1 MDPRPPIVH
10 LLLTDDCLV
19 VGNQGTPFTADG
31 LVSLCRLGAAR
42 QRTRE
47 GRKIT
52 SEADA
57 EETMRL
63 IREDAVKRIKQ
74 APDQLGQAVE
84 VEQRLR
90 QRMDGYVIRA
100 LLQNASDA
108 VTPDAPDGE
117 GVGFSSVLGVSE
129 RPRIHS
135 GFLSFCFDASLT
147 RKALGAEGLLGDDG
161 QVPLIRMP
169 FPVSRDGEDE
179 RIQLLARMYN
189 TLVVLPLS
197 GLNARDAVV
206 SEWESMVHDISIVQH
221 LPSVRSIIWERDDA
235 TEKVRRLCRI
245 GDDGT
250 VETEDIGT
258 FASPEPMIV
267 RGVQPTA

>member
-19 VGNQGTPFTADG
+19 VGNQGDPFTADG

-42 QRTRE
+42 QRTRAE
-47 GRKIT
+47 RKIT
-52 SEADA
+52 SAADG

-63 IREDAVKRIKQ
+63 IREDAMKRLKE
-74 APDQLGQAVE
+74 APEQLGEAVE
-84 VEQRLR
+84 VEKRLR
-90 QRMDGYVIRA
+90 ERMAGYVIRA

-108 VTPDAPDGE
+108 VTPGVPDGE
-117 GVGFSSVLGVSE
+117 GVGFSSILGVSE
-129 RPRIHS
+129 RPRVHS
-135 GFLSFCFDASLT
+135 GFLSFGFDASLT
-147 RKALGAEGLLGDDG
+147 RKALGAEGLLRDDG
-161 QVPLIRMP
+161 QVPLIRLP
-169 FPVSRDGEDE
+169 FPVSRDREDD

-197 GLNARDAVV
+197 GRNARDAVV
-206 SEWESMVHDISIVQH
+206 SEWESMVHDISIVQF
-221 LPSVRSIIWERDDA
+221 LPTVRSIIWERDDA

-245 GDDGT
+245 ADDGT
-250 VETEDIGT
+250 VETHDIGA

-267 RGVQPTA
+267 RSVQSTA